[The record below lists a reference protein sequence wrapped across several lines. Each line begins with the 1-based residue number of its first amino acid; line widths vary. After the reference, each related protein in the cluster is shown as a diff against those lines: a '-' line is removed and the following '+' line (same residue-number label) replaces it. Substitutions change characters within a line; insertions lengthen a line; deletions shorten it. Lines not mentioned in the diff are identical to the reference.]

1 MRNSRCVTNSNML
14 WIRQESSLTRSKCR
28 IVPKCSE
35 PCSIAWKQCGYE
47 KHGEHAAHL
56 HMLRT
61 RISKY
66 FEFWYA
72 RRSDLYDLICIY
84 IYVFTE
90 FCRHILYN
98 LYMARLCF
106 STKGL
111 NGVGPGGPGPSRP
124 SRRSRPSRWSQ
135 VQRSVHLALFVSGWI
150 RDVSDFRQPW
160 LEAAKAIRRTPG
172 EKKGPF
178 CYSDSQNMPEPCASY
193 GLIMLWHC

>member
-1 MRNSRCVTNSNML
+1 M
-14 WIRQESSLTRSKCR
+14 
-28 IVPKCSE
+28 
-35 PCSIAWKQCGYE
+35 Y
-47 KHGEHAAHL
+47 
-56 HMLRT
+56 
-61 RISKY
+61 
-66 FEFWYA
+66 
-72 RRSDLYDLICIY
+72 IY

-90 FCRHILYN
+90 FCGHILYN
-98 LYMARLCF
+98 LYMARLCC

-193 GLIMLWHC
+193 GLIML